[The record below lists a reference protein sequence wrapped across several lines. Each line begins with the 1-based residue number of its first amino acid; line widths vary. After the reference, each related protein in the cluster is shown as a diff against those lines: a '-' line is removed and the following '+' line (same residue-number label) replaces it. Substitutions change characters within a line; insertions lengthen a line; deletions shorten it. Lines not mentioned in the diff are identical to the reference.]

1 MPEYLYEHPKNGK
14 IISIIQSIHDKHE
27 YIDDSGVKWNRV
39 FTAPELNT
47 EGSLKTDCTAQQFS
61 DYVGKKKGT
70 IGDLFDR
77 SKELSEKRQKV
88 LGKDP
93 LKEKYYKNWSKKRKG
108 KKHPL
113 SVQD

>member
-14 IISIIQSIHDKHE
+14 VISLIQSVHDKHE
-27 YIDDSGVKWNRV
+27 YVDKNGVKWNRV

-47 EGSLKTDCTAQQFS
+47 EGKLKPDCTVKEFS

-77 SKELSEKRQKV
+77 SAELSQKREKMM
-88 LGKDP
+88 GKDP
-93 LKEKYYKNWSKKRKG
+93 LKKKYFESWSKKRKG
-108 KKHPL
+108 KRHPL
-113 SVQD
+113 DKD